1 MSLEVPNRDC
11 AICPRLV
18 EYRLKNRET
27 FPDFHNAPVDSFGQL
42 NARLLV
48 VGLAPGL
55 KGANRTAR
63 PFTGDYAGDLLYPTI
78 RAFDF
83 AVGEYG
89 AKPDDGLNLQDCRI
103 TNAVRCVPPKNKPI
117 HAEINSCQ
125 PFLIDEINAMFNLRV
140 ILALGLIAHNSV
152 LKTLGHTQNA
162 FKFGHAV
169 EHALPDGPL
178 LINSYHCSRYNTN
191 TGRLTTEMFHDVFRL
206 IRKHLD

>member
-11 AICPRLV
+11 ALCPRLV
-18 EYRLKNRET
+18 DFRKKNRET
-27 FPDFHNAPVDSFGQL
+27 FAAFHNAPVSSFGQL

-63 PFTGDYAGDLLYPTI
+63 PFTGDFAGDLLYPTI

-89 AKPDDGLNLQDCRI
+89 AERDDGLKLRDCRI

-117 HAEINSCQ
+117 G
-125 PFLIDEINAMFNLRV
+125 DEINACRPFHWKDDFQEVNYKKVDM
-140 ILALGLIAHNSV
+140 
-152 LKTLGHTQNA
+152 
-162 FKFGHAV
+162 
-169 EHALPDGPL
+169 
-178 LINSYHCSRYNTN
+178 TN
-191 TGRLTTEMFHDVFRL
+191 HKPIV
-206 IRKHLD
+206 KKKW